1 MRSTPLDSDCF
12 PSSAAVPG
20 LTDARFR
27 RVKCSV
33 APPNVPSLRFRWSN
47 ILSLTT
53 PRAARDHE
61 THLCKCNFAV
71 FSLSFQCASVT
82 KDTSTFVPLYGLNAP
97 LFLSISL
104 PCYFYFMTIISL
116 FSFFISLFYVVT
128 LVLPASH
135 QEYRFWD

>member
-33 APPNVPSLRFRWSN
+33 APPNVPSVRFRWSD

-53 PRAARDHE
+53 PRAARDHK

-82 KDTSTFVPLYGLNAP
+82 KDTSTFVRPQCSPFSVSFSAL
-97 LFLSISL
+97 LFLFHDN
-104 PCYFYFMTIISL
+104 Y
-116 FSFFISLFYVVT
+116 FFILFLYLFYVVP

-135 QEYRFWD
+135 QEYRLWD